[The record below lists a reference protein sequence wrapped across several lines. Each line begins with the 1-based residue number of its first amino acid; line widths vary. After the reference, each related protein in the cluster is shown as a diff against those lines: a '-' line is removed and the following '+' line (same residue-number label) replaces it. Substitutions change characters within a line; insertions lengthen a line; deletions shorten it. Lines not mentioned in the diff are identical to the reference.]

1 MIFTTTEAVSS
12 DLFFAIQLLAEG
24 ELVLLDGGELQPCL
38 RRKFKS
44 VGAQL
49 HKTADCCL
57 SQSAWAGAEEG
68 RPGQGLLAD
77 WLVAYPPC
85 RVCARRSR

>member
-1 MIFTTTEAVSS
+1 MNFTTTEAVSS
-12 DLFFAIQLLAEG
+12 DLSFAIQLLAEG

-49 HKTADCCL
+49 HKTADCGL
-57 SQSAWAGAEEG
+57 PQSGRAGAEEG
-68 RPGQGLLAD
+68 QPGQGLLAD
-77 WLVAYPPC
+77 RVIAYAPSC
-85 RVCARRSR
+85 